1 MLEDNSCS
9 TKDRILRFIQKNPG
23 CYLRQIRNELSLS
36 MGSVQYHAYQLQ
48 KNGKITTSREG
59 LYKLHFQSGAYQD
72 HEKLLFR
79 ILNQETQREIIL
91 FMIEQNCPTQTD
103 IVKKLRISAPSIN
116 WHVRRLIDLN
126 LIEEVREGK
135 YKRYKLRDNSIDSRY
150 IVELLK
156 KHHPNLWSKWSSRL
170 VEMFL
175 SLSEAEEHT

>member
-1 MLEDNSCS
+1 M
-9 TKDRILRFIQKNPG
+9 TFIQKNPG

-48 KNGKITTSREG
+48 RSGKITSTREG
-59 LYKLHFQSGAYQD
+59 LYKLHFQSGTYKD

-79 ILNQETQREIIL
+79 VLNQETPREIIL
-91 FMIEQNCPTQTD
+91 FIIEQKYPTQTE
-103 IVKKLRISAPSIN
+103 IVKRLGISAPSVN

-126 LIEEVREGK
+126 LIDEVREGR
-135 YKRYKLRDNSIDSRY
+135 YKRYKLRDNSIDSKY

-156 KHHPNLWSKWSSRL
+156 THHPSLWNKWSNRL

-175 SLSEAEEHT
+175 SLSDEDN